1 MTRCI
6 GDFDVKQQQQQQQQQ
21 VHKQQAC
28 STDADAS
35 PSSDSHIHS
44 ISPAPGVPA
53 LTGVTALP
61 EVTAVELG
69 PDDHFL
75 ILASDGLW
83 DVMSVQEAV
92 GLVYDTVKDPTLA
105 GKRLVCEALMRG
117 SADNVTA
124 VVVFLTDSYGT
135 LERVYGAAEGE
146 LYAATS
152 TAYGSR
158 VRLEKDRHVCSAVAD
173 EMRDTY

>member
-6 GDFDVKQQQQQQQQQ
+6 GDFDVKQQQQQQAL
-21 VHKQQAC
+21 KQQAC
-28 STDADAS
+28 GTDADAS
-35 PSSDSHIHS
+35 SGGSDVHSHSH
-44 ISPAPGVPA
+44 APDVPMPT

-124 VVVFLTDSYGT
+124 MVVFLTNSYGT
-135 LERVYGAAEGE
+135 LERVYGAGEGE
-146 LYAATS
+146 LFAATG